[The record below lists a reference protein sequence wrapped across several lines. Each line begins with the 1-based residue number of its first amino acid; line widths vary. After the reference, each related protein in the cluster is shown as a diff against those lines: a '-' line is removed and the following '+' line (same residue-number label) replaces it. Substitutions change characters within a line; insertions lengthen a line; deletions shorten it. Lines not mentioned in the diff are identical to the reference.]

1 MTACRTPKVHRL
13 VPMKTYFFLFF
24 FIFTLEATAKPFRK
38 ALVIGGGGVT
48 PGVALGMIA
57 GAKAAGYHPD
67 VIITTC
73 GASLGAALYSSFSS
87 TGEALKYAR
96 SQAFHRKLQ
105 ELTHLNSYFAF
116 GLRKKM
122 KWTFENPNA
131 IPPIFTDTILE
142 IPRDVSGILPQEKFP
157 TAKNKSKLIVVA
169 ARALFGPDDQKKV
182 STQKYSFKETYF
194 TDAQTARHLGE
205 QVSAVHELFP
215 FSRVSPLTETATP
228 PLSVAVRASITDP
241 FYINPVKWDGSYFWG
256 GAINLFP
263 LETAQSLADEVLVN
277 FPVGLYSHYEDL
289 AIYSTFGFA
298 QSDRTQSA
306 SRKTDVKWMDG
317 SGTASLAMDPTLFG
331 FLFNEMVP
339 DNYDAYSALIQK
351 QYRFGYQRAV
361 EAVQL
366 QRQRNDVRS
375 HLRNTLVGAK

>member
-1 MTACRTPKVHRL
+1 
-13 VPMKTYFFLFF
+13 MKTYFFLFF